1 MFAKYLNEVEKGLT
15 IDDIENVFHNFSTLY
30 RRSMR
35 LEEKDSGKGLL
46 LFHCL
51 QKKVKN
57 LETVFEWLFDNK
69 EWRAISSA
77 VSLAILSDDLNTHIE
92 ILNQVKK
99 MCGDYLYPD
108 GLCKEEKNAAFKIN
122 AEQFIGSYI
131 QVLTTYYAGQSGSKI
146 PSELVGYLPDV
157 VCEKLCKKVMLSNG
171 YMPVYEHP
179 TFLEI
184 VFKTPSKGVTEFLDY
199 ITSCRYDSQN
209 DPFAKLLL
217 ENQTTINTFLEYDI
231 SQFGNRQWN
240 IGKNEFYSLQK
251 MLSSKCTTFNNFEWK
266 KTESVFKEVL
276 KMFPIEQLSASNSQR
291 LFNILP
297 YFSDEALRS
306 LIQKMH
312 LHHEVEKTRCDNQIP
327 TKKVEKRKI

>member
-1 MFAKYLNEVEKGLT
+1 MFEKYLNEVEKCST
-15 IDDIENVFHNFSTLY
+15 IDDIGDIFHNFSTLY

-35 LEEKDSGKGLL
+35 LEEKDTGKGLL

-51 QKKVKN
+51 LKKVKN
-57 LETVFEWLFDNK
+57 LETVFEWLFNNQ
-69 EWRAISSA
+69 EWRTISSA

-99 MCGDYLYPD
+99 ICGDYLYPD
-108 GLCKEEKNAAFKIN
+108 GPCKEEKNIASKIN
-122 AEQFIGSYI
+122 AEHFIGSYV
-131 QVLTTYYAGQSGSKI
+131 QVLTTYYAGQRHSKI
-146 PSELVGYLPDV
+146 SSELVRHLPDV
-157 VCEKLCKKVMLSNG
+157 VCEKLCEIMIRSNQ
-171 YMPVYEHP
+171 YMPVYDHP

-184 VFKTPSKGVTEFLDY
+184 VFKTPSKGVTEFLNY
-199 ITSCRYDSQN
+199 IESCRYESQK

-240 IGKNEFYSLQK
+240 IDQNAFYFLQK
-251 MLSSKCTTFNNFEWK
+251 MLSSKCTTFNNLGWE
-266 KTESVFKEVL
+266 KTESLLEEVL
-276 KMFPIEQLSASNSQR
+276 KIFPIEQLSASNSQR